1 MTNEIL
7 FAKEGRD
14 KLMVGVNK
22 LADAVKTTLGAKGKN
37 VIIGTEFGLPQI
49 TKDGVTV
56 ARSINLYDYVENM
69 GASLV
74 KEVANKTAEIAG
86 DATTTAT
93 VLAQAI
99 LTRGIEQLNNG
110 ENQLHIKSGIDKA
123 SKAVVAELKKLS
135 KKIENDKLA
144 DIATI
149 SANND
154 AVIGKLIA
162 EAVSHVGID
171 GIIAVN
177 DSGTV
182 DTNLTLIDGQK
193 FNQGFIH
200 PMFVLNTNKNKV
212 ELTNP
217 LILLYDKELSLM
229 QDLIPVLHQVLNDK
243 RDLLIICEDM
253 KGEALKSLIQNNI
266 QGILKVCVVK
276 SPAYGTNKHDMMND
290 LALSTGGLY
299 ITEDIGIPLKDISI
313 ANLGQAKKVT
323 ITKDRTTIIGGNSDK
338 AEVEER
344 IKALKELIEEPT
356 ATDVSFLKHRLAN
369 LNNSVASINVGGATE
384 IEVSEKKDRID
395 DALRAT
401 LSSLEE
407 GYVAGGGVTLLRC
420 LNALKSLKVVGK
432 ESVGV
437 AIIAESIKQ
446 PFIQIM
452 TNAGLA
458 ELVDGMMANVISNR
472 YGMGYNVKTDKF
484 ENLLQKGIIDPTKA
498 TRVALEN
505 AVSIAG
511 TFLTTDCII
520 SNSLDNG

>member
-1 MTNEIL
+1 M
-7 FAKEGRD
+7 
-14 KLMVGVNK
+14 
-22 LADAVKTTLGAKGKN
+22 
-37 VIIGTEFGLPQI
+37 
-49 TKDGVTV
+49 
-56 ARSINLYDYVENM
+56 
-69 GASLV
+69 
-74 KEVANKTAEIAG
+74 
-86 DATTTAT
+86 
-93 VLAQAI
+93 
-99 LTRGIEQLNNG
+99 
-110 ENQLHIKSGIDKA
+110 
-123 SKAVVAELKKLS
+123 
-135 KKIENDKLA
+135 
-144 DIATI
+144 
-149 SANND
+149 
-154 AVIGKLIA
+154 IA

-229 QDLIPVLHQVLNDK
+229 QDLIPVLHQVLSDK

-266 QGILKVCVVK
+266 QGVLKVCVVK